1 MREEIEVHEIEL
13 RELKTNVALSTI
25 TLTFYEVGEATT
37 TPDEPFYVKITH
49 SIRDGFGMVGDLVT
63 GIFYLLPVMAL
74 VGVPVW
80 LLIRWFRIRA
90 RRRINQAK
98 NP

>member
-25 TLTFYEVGEATT
+25 TLTFYEVGEAIP
-37 TPDEPFYVKITH
+37 PDEPFYVKIAH